1 MSRYINKLEKQ
12 LFCRLIF
19 VESVLD
25 YLKIL
30 VCASSEEHVKCNY
43 PQSIINCSMI
53 NVSGVLASCFYTVTT
68 HQSDLEINQL

>member
-30 VCASSEEHVKCNY
+30 VCASSEEHVKYNY
-43 PQSIINCSMI
+43 PQSIINCSII
-53 NVSGVLASCFYTVTT
+53 NISWVLASCLYTVTT

>member
-30 VCASSEEHVKCNY
+30 ACASSEVHVKHNY

-53 NVSGVLASCFYTVTT
+53 NISWVLASCLYTVTT

>member
-30 VCASSEEHVKCNY
+30 VCASSEEHVKY
-43 PQSIINCSMI
+43 KLSTIN
-53 NVSGVLASCFYTVTT
+53 NKLF
-68 HQSDLEINQL
+68 SD